1 MQETPQEY
9 IKRILGNVEGFDP
22 LKVQAGT
29 AKKLERLIKGVPA
42 SRLRKRP
49 APEKW
54 SVGEILAHLADSEIV
69 VGWRLR
75 QILGAPGTPIQAYDQ
90 DSWAAAGHYG
100 KRDPRKSAELFRVV
114 REANLAL
121 LKSLAPDQWKH
132 HGMHAERGEETIE
145 RIVQM
150 MAGHDINHTKQETD
164 RGGDIT
170 YHGPGQLVGYP
181 ILNLAEI
188 RRDVAWYM
196 RSLEEAMIRATAEF
210 GIPSMRVAGRT
221 GVWIDVPAESGG
233 EEKLAAI
240 GVHLSRWVTSHGFA
254 YNVSTDL
261 RYFDLIVPCG
271 IADKRATSLE
281 KILVR
286 GVKMEE
292 VSPRIATH
300 LGELLGLDLRPA
312 HRDDLDT
319 MLQTHEDRA
328 ALVL

>member
-1 MQETPQEY
+1 MKDLLVIDLGLVEY
-9 IKRILGNVEGFDP
+9 GAAWELQRRVAAARK
-22 LKVQAGT
+22 AGT
-29 AKKLERLIKGVPA
+29 ISDVLLLCEHPHVITLGRSGKISNLRAPSDMLRRMGV
-42 SRLRKRP
+42 S
-49 APEKW
+49 
-54 SVGEILAHLADSEIV
+54 
-69 VGWRLR
+69 
-75 QILGAPGTPIQAYDQ
+75 
-90 DSWAAAGHYG
+90 
-100 KRDPRKSAELFRVV
+100 FF
-114 REANLAL
+114 
-121 LKSLAPDQWKH
+121 
-132 HGMHAERGEETIE
+132 ET
-145 RIVQM
+145 
-150 MAGHDINHTKQETD
+150 N

-188 RRDVAWYM
+188 RRDVGWYM

-271 IADKRATSLE
+271 IEDKRATSLE

-292 VSPRIATH
+292 VSPRIAAH

-312 HRDDLDT
+312 HRDDLDA
-319 MLQTHEDRA
+319 MLRTHEDQA
-328 ALVL
+328 ALAEVQAL